1 VLRGKGLSHILRIWV
16 SLSCVRFVKSYLSVS
31 LSLALSCTSWMR
43 QRMKQLRVS
52 VTITWWTRFKLTSS
66 CTEVKLKR
74 LEQCDYMYMYLI
86 LYTHISLCGARLSAV
101 FNASREASV
110 EWGPTSCIIL
120 YAHTSPLPAFWT
132 PTYTYP
138 LLLLVLALELEVW
151 LGRLLQLRWVKM
163 SWDEVKQRGAT
174 RNQQKPKKKTTKK
187 WIIKCADSFVSWT
200 RAGTVAIA
208 NMLLVVY

>member
-1 VLRGKGLSHILRIWV
+1 MHRGETKKTW
-16 SLSCVRFVKSYLSVS
+16 
-31 LSLALSCTSWMR
+31 TMR
-43 QRMKQLRVS
+43 LYV
-52 VTITWWTRFKLTSS
+52 
-66 CTEVKLKR
+66 
-74 LEQCDYMYMYLI
+74 YMYMYLI
-86 LYTHISLCGARLSAV
+86 LYTHTYIHMCTYTHCSQCGARLSAV

-120 YAHTSPLPAFWT
+120 YAHTSPLPAFCT
-132 PTYTYP
+132 PTYTHP

-151 LGRLLQLRWVKM
+151 LGRLLQLRWVEMK
-163 SWDEVKQRGAT
+163 WNKEAPRETKKIKKIITKKQW
-174 RNQQKPKKKTTKK
+174 KK